1 MGAARSPAL
10 VKITF
15 IGLTISSSWGN
26 GHATPYRA
34 LLRAL
39 ARRGHKLVFY
49 ERDVHYYF
57 SRRDFEHCD
66 YCRLELYGEWEQVR
80 ARALADARSSDAVV
94 LGSFVHDGTQ
104 VADDLA
110 ALSGPLRVFY
120 DLDTPVTLARLAN
133 GDAGYIRGDQLS
145 QFDLVLSFTG
155 GQTLD
160 VLRRDFGVR
169 QAEALYGCVDP
180 DVYKRTPVRTNFRS
194 ELSYMGTYSPDRQ
207 DKLDAFFLE
216 PARRL
221 PRSIFV
227 LAGALYPWEWGPYWP
242 RNVYRMEH
250 VAPAD
255 HPAFYSSSRLTLNI
269 TRDTMATYG
278 YCPSGRVF
286 EAAACGTPI
295 VSDAWPGIEEFFR
308 DGEEIFLAERFGDVM
323 SAMQRSDMELVRVAR
338 RARQRTLDEHTGDRR
353 ATQLLQYFE
362 QARAARPERHAE
374 AA

>member
-1 MGAARSPAL
+1 M
-10 VKITF
+10 KITF
-15 IGLTISSSWGN
+15 VGLTISSSWGN

-49 ERDVHYYF
+49 ERDVEYYF
-57 SRRDFEHCD
+57 SRRDFEQCD
-66 YCRLELYGEWEQVR
+66 YCRLELYADWQQVR

-94 LGSFVHDGTQ
+94 LGSFVPDGTQ
-104 VADDLA
+104 VADDLL
-110 ALSGPLRVFY
+110 ALQNPLRVFY
-120 DLDTPVTLARLAN
+120 DLDTPVTLARLAK

-145 QFDLVLSFTG
+145 RFDLVLSFTG

-160 VLRRDFGVR
+160 ILRRDYGARHV
-169 QAEALYGCVDP
+169 EALYGCVDP
-180 DVYKRTPVRTNFRS
+180 DVYKRTPIRTNFRS
-194 ELSYMGTYSPDRQ
+194 DLSYMGTYSADRQ

-216 PARRL
+216 PARRM
-221 PRSIFV
+221 PRRIFV

-242 RNVYRMEH
+242 RNVFRMEH

-278 YCPSGRVF
+278 YCPSGRFF

-295 VSDAWPGIEEFFR
+295 VSDTWPGIEEFFR
-308 DGEEIFLAERFGDVM
+308 DGQEIFLARKFADVM
-323 SAMQRSDMELVRVAR
+323 AAMQRTDMELARVAK
-338 RARQRTLDEHTGDRR
+338 RARERTLDEHTGDRR
-353 ATQLLQYFE
+353 AKQLLAYFE
-362 QARAARPERHAE
+362 QARADRAERHAE

>member
-1 MGAARSPAL
+1 MRPESPAL

-15 IGLTISSSWGN
+15 VGLTISSSWGN

-49 ERDVHYYF
+49 ERDVEYYF

-66 YCRLELYGEWEQVR
+66 YCRLELYADWEHVR

-94 LGSFVHDGTQ
+94 LGSFVPDGTQ
-104 VADDLA
+104 VADDLL
-110 ALSGPLRVFY
+110 ALQNPLRVFY

-160 VLRRDFGVR
+160 VLRRDFGARRV
-169 QAEALYGCVDP
+169 EPLYGCVDP
-180 DVYKRTPVRTNFRS
+180 EVYQRTPIRSNFRS
-194 ELSYMGTYSPDRQ
+194 DLSYMGTYSPDRQ

-216 PARRL
+216 PARRM

-278 YCPSGRVF
+278 YCPSGRFF

-308 DGEEIFLAERFGDVM
+308 DGEEIFLAQQFGDVM
-323 SAMQRSDMELVRVAR
+323 AAMQRTDLELARVAK
-338 RARQRTLDEHTGDRR
+338 RARERTLDEHTGERR
-353 ATQLLQYFE
+353 AKQLLQYFE